1 MIELFRHGRTLE
13 ILVPLND
20 RRQQY
25 RRHLRRLGAEVEAS
39 SGASLRAT
47 WPTKAKASSVQQL
60 LTMTAGTG
68 AFDHNEDTAHGR
80 R

>member
-1 MIELFRHGRTLE
+1 MVELFRHGRTLE
-13 ILVPLND
+13 ILVPLNE

-39 SGASLRAT
+39 GGASLRAI
-47 WPTKAKASSVQQL
+47 WPTKAKARSVQQL

-68 AFDHNEDTAHGR
+68 AFDHNAETSHAAR
-80 R
+80 